1 MKTVAVAVLSLVLA
15 TPVVS
20 IPTPSDAQ
28 VMVGRG
34 NSRGSAPRRPALSER
49 EVNRLM
55 EAEDA
60 VFEIEDRIAAIEA
73 SANPTPE
80 QLAEL
85 PELRERLERENA
97 VVERLTAKRDRRRS

>member
-1 MKTVAVAVLSLVLA
+1 MKTLAVAVFSLLVA
-15 TPVVS
+15 APVVS
-20 IPTPSDAQ
+20 VPTPADAQ

-34 NSRGSAPRRPALSER
+34 SSRGAPPRRPALSPR
-49 EVNRLM
+49 EENRLI

-73 SANPTPE
+73 SATPTPE

-97 VVERLTAKRDRRRS
+97 VVERLTAKRDRRS

>member
-1 MKTVAVAVLSLVLA
+1 MKSFAVAALSLALA
-15 TPVVS
+15 VPVVS

-34 NSRGSAPRRPALSER
+34 AARGSAPRRPALTPR
-49 EVNRLM
+49 EENRLI

-60 VFEIEDRIAAIEA
+60 MFEIEDRIAVIE
-73 SANPTPE
+73 SSESPTPE

-85 PELRERLERENA
+85 PELRERLERESA
-97 VVERLTAKRDRRRS
+97 VVERLTAKRDRRS